1 MQIINLGADY
11 ATITGGFLKK
21 GATTEIADWEYPI
34 MLGLGAKIER
44 IDEAKKEEVKTV
56 KKKKK

>member
-1 MQIINLGADY
+1 MKILNLGEDY

-21 GATTEIADWEYPI
+21 GATTEIEDWELPL
-34 MLGLGAKIER
+34 MLKIGAKV
-44 IDEAKKEEVKTV
+44 EVIVEDQETTETV